1 MSKKSKNTKEKD
13 KIGQLPSVSSVKE
26 VDYFR
31 PTREIFLKLRWEL
44 SDNPP
49 DVF

>member
-1 MSKKSKNTKEKD
+1 MSKAKEKD

-31 PTREIFLKLRWEL
+31 PTREIYLKLRWEL
-44 SDNPP
+44 NDDLL